1 MTLNGLVND
10 ANPTTTLSYASNS
23 TPLSSSHTL
32 PTGDTVNFNDQ
43 GDNTSG
49 GFVYALTGTT
59 LDRSGLPQTPPAIT
73 YSGLETVNL
82 NTALRSSV
90 VNVLSTA
97 ANVNTNVKGS
107 INPTAT
113 GDTINVTS
121 TGAGS
126 NSTFIAGTGDTTF
139 NLQTTGTG
147 SFNQILGNGGNDIVN
162 VSSNAIA
169 GTRGN
174 VDGIN
179 GTLLVDTG
187 AGNNNRLTL
196 DDLTG
201 TSPNTNVVINSDVIT
216 GLAAGTI
223 YYAATGGHFLDSTS
237 SVYDGVTVRG
247 ADTHS
252 NTFNIQSTLQS
263 SSLTVEGGS
272 HNDVYNVGTAAN
284 SLGLI
289 KGNLTL
295 NGLVNDANPTTTLSY
310 ASNSTPLSS
319 SHTLP
324 TGDTVNFNDQGD
336 NTSGGFVYALT
347 GTTLD
352 RSGLPQTPPA
362 ITYSGLETVNLNTAL
377 RSSVVNVLSTAANVN
392 TNVKGSINP
401 TATGDTINVT
411 STGAGSNSTFI
422 AGTGDTTFNLQTT
435 GTGSFNQIL
444 GNAGNDVVHVSS
456 NAIAGNPGDIDS
468 INGTLNIDVGGG
480 NFNRLFLDDSQGIVN
495 ANTIINSDNIVGF
508 GKNLPTIFYNASN
521 SGHFLDPVSTTANPA
536 YDGILVTGSKFGGN
550 TFSIQSSLGQS
561 TTEVFANGINDTFNV
576 SSDASRSS
584 ADQGDLFRGNNYGVQ
599 GILNLVAGG
608 GTANRLVVSDY
619 ADTTIGH
626 DVNIRVTNNLL
637 HGFAAGDIYYSAING
652 GQFNT
657 STSSGI
663 LLKGSQTLANTFVVT
678 STFGVPNPTY
688 ANPAPATTTYEIDGG
703 LSNDQFNIG
712 DTLASNNG
720 NLDLIQGQVTLVG
733 NGGSDALEV
742 NDAANKHTSNGQN
755 AFNYRV
761 TPTSVAND
769 PTIVKTIP
777 APTTPPARNFATNGV
792 IYNNDASSQKK
803 QKNSIT
809 TLHLDGTDDR
819 NIFTV
824 TPSTLTNDTIN
835 GNLPVSGKPIPGGG
849 DYLQLDTTHFAD
861 GIGGRTLHMGAEV
874 SYSGVVTSTSLLG
887 TGYWSFDPATGAQA
901 VNFESIE
908 RFNHVAVIANVVS
921 TPNTTPVIQV
931 RDAETGDLKFTI
943 SAPYGKNY
951 VGQVNVV
958 AADVNFDGLPDIVTV
973 NSASQVN
980 IYNGSPNAAA
990 KYTGSLLNTF
1000 NAFGRPFANSVSIAA
1015 GDINNDGAVDLV
1027 FGAGSG
1033 WYPQVRVYD
1042 GNTLLTSAPKLIGS
1056 PFNAFSSGFNGGVNV
1071 AVGYVAGN
1079 DAYADIVVTQ
1089 ATIGTAKGQALGVV
1103 NVFSG
1108 YAFTNNPNPQPI
1120 HVGSNPYTFSTG
1132 FNTSLSV
1139 AVGDYFGSGINN
1151 IIIGT
1156 GSGVPAK
1163 VLVYDLTNLT
1173 SPTVAT
1179 WWAVT
1184 TKTSSGV
1191 NVSTTPVNG
1200 GNPGTIERV
1209 FIIGYLLDNRTFTV
1223 FTDNPD
1229 QKHPDIVPLKIGTI
1243 VRGKGH

>member
-1 MTLNGLVND
+1 M
-10 ANPTTTLSYASNS
+10 
-23 TPLSSSHTL
+23 
-32 PTGDTVNFNDQ
+32 
-43 GDNTSG
+43 
-49 GFVYALTGTT
+49 
-59 LDRSGLPQTPPAIT
+59 
-73 YSGLETVNL
+73 
-82 NTALRSSV
+82 
-90 VNVLSTA
+90 
-97 ANVNTNVKGS
+97 
-107 INPTAT
+107 
-113 GDTINVTS
+113 
-121 TGAGS
+121 
-126 NSTFIAGTGDTTF
+126 
-139 NLQTTGTG
+139 
-147 SFNQILGNGGNDIVN
+147 
-162 VSSNAIA
+162 
-169 GTRGN
+169 
-174 VDGIN
+174 
-179 GTLLVDTG
+179 
-187 AGNNNRLTL
+187 
-196 DDLTG
+196 
-201 TSPNTNVVINSDVIT
+201 
-216 GLAAGTI
+216 
-223 YYAATGGHFLDSTS
+223 
-237 SVYDGVTVRG
+237 
-247 ADTHS
+247 
-252 NTFNIQSTLQS
+252 
-263 SSLTVEGGS
+263 
-272 HNDVYNVGTAAN
+272 
-284 SLGLI
+284 
-289 KGNLTL
+289 
-295 NGLVNDANPTTTLSY
+295 
-310 ASNSTPLSS
+310 
-319 SHTLP
+319 
-324 TGDTVNFNDQGD
+324 
-336 NTSGGFVYALT
+336 
-347 GTTLD
+347 
-352 RSGLPQTPPA
+352 
-362 ITYSGLETVNLNTAL
+362 
-377 RSSVVNVLSTAANVN
+377 
-392 TNVKGSINP
+392 
-401 TATGDTINVT
+401 
-411 STGAGSNSTFI
+411 
-422 AGTGDTTFNLQTT
+422 
-435 GTGSFNQIL
+435 
-444 GNAGNDVVHVSS
+444 
-456 NAIAGNPGDIDS
+456 
-468 INGTLNIDVGGG
+468 
-480 NFNRLFLDDSQGIVN
+480 
-495 ANTIINSDNIVGF
+495 
-508 GKNLPTIFYNASN
+508 
-521 SGHFLDPVSTTANPA
+521 
-536 YDGILVTGSKFGGN
+536 
-550 TFSIQSSLGQS
+550 
-561 TTEVFANGINDTFNV
+561 
-576 SSDASRSS
+576 
-584 ADQGDLFRGNNYGVQ
+584 
-599 GILNLVAGG
+599 
-608 GTANRLVVSDY
+608 
-619 ADTTIGH
+619 
-626 DVNIRVTNNLL
+626 
-637 HGFAAGDIYYSAING
+637 
-652 GQFNT
+652 
-657 STSSGI
+657 
-663 LLKGSQTLANTFVVT
+663 
-678 STFGVPNPTY
+678 
-688 ANPAPATTTYEIDGG
+688 
-703 LSNDQFNIG
+703 
-712 DTLASNNG
+712 
-720 NLDLIQGQVTLVG
+720 
-733 NGGSDALEV
+733 
-742 NDAANKHTSNGQN
+742 
-755 AFNYRV
+755 
-761 TPTSVAND
+761 
-769 PTIVKTIP
+769 
-777 APTTPPARNFATNGV
+777 